1 MRAKLVVPLPAPL
14 LSAGETVMATPLAG
28 LLEPTASVYVVGGGG
43 VVVPLDEPPQPL
55 SPPKH
60 RLSAMAHATEAR
72 IRFIRIPRL
81 QHI

>member
-1 MRAKLVVPLPAPL
+1 MRVKLVVPLPALL
-14 LSAGETVMATPLAG
+14 LSAGETEIATPLVG
-28 LLEPTASVYVVGGGG
+28 LVELTVSAYVVGGG
-43 VVVPLDEPPQPL
+43 VVVVVLDEPPQPIR
-55 SPPKH
+55 PPKH